1 MFFDSLIEI
10 FFEKQSVTKK
20 GEEGKSYSTVII
32 HCEAELAQRNGTLP
46 PPPGLISD
54 SVNIV
59 HSAIKVHCAA
69 GESIEMRR
77 KTKWEKSRKRM
88 RGLFDC

>member
-1 MFFDSLIEI
+1 MKCFW
-10 FFEKQSVTKK
+10 
-20 GEEGKSYSTVII
+20 
-32 HCEAELAQRNGTLP
+32 AELAQRNGTLP

-69 GESIEMRR
+69 GGEGGGGGIDRNAAENEDER
-77 KTKWEKSRKRM
+77 KGREKRVKK
-88 RGLFDC
+88 